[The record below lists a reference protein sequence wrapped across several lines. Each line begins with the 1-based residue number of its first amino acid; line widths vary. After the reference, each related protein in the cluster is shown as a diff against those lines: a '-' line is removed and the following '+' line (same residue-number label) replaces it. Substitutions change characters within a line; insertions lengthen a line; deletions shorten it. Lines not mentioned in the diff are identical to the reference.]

1 MNNITISLKNEL
13 YYYLKLYHLLDIIY
27 LYFDNIYIVTTEKYK
42 LINNIIFYN
51 LYNVKFIEKSSNS
64 IFYKEDIEFLK
75 ELEINNYVLNLK
87 NESKIFRDL
96 NQENTYYSKLID
108 KVNDNYIFYCNS
120 NENFSIINYF
130 GKKYIYN
137 PFYNFYEIDHK
148 YYNNWVKLNTSY
160 MIFFYKIILNADE
173 LHIFD
178 IDMLYLILEI
188 DTNNISKKYF
198 YYHDLLI
205 KEKEYRLKDWHIIV
219 IN

>member
-13 YYYLKLYHLLDIIY
+13 YYYLKLYHLLNKIY

-42 LINNIIFYN
+42 IINNLIFYN
-51 LYNVKFIEKSSNS
+51 LNNVKFIENSSNN
-64 IFYKEDIEFLK
+64 IFYKDDFEFLK
-75 ELEINNYVLNLK
+75 ELKINNYIFNFK
-87 NESKIFRDL
+87 NQSKIFRDF
-96 NQENTYYSKLID
+96 NQENTYYSKFRN
-108 KVNDNYIFYCNS
+108 KVNDNYIFYYNS
-120 NENFSIINYF
+120 NENFRIINYF

-137 PFYNFYEIDHK
+137 PFYNFYDSDNK
-148 YYNNWVKLNTSY
+148 YYNNWVKLNTDY
-160 MIFFYKIILNADE
+160 FTFFYKIILNADE

-205 KEKEYRLKDWHIIV
+205 KEKEDRLKDWHIIV